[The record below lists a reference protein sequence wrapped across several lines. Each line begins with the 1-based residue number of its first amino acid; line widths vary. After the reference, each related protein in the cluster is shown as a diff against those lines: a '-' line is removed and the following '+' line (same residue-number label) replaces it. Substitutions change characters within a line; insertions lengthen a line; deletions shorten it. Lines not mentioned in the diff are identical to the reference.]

1 MSARPL
7 VLLTDFGSTDFYA
20 GVMRAV
26 LASASPASRVIDL
39 HHDLPAH
46 NIDAASFVLART
58 FEYLP
63 RDAVVVVVVD
73 PGVGTERRGLI
84 MTVGERTLV
93 GPDNGFASDLL
104 LETGATAPE
113 AVSFIAIDATAARR
127 ETGVQAVGSTFHGRD
142 IFAPVAAALA
152 KGAGVDRF
160 GASVEGITMLRDV
173 PGVSIDGDVIHGR
186 GRYVDRFGNVITSIS
201 ASLVRRV
208 CKDLES
214 VDVTVAGHPV
224 GALGGTYAGGKRG
237 ELMALINSWG
247 LVEAAHNGGRAIDML
262 GNVAPGSIGF
272 ELRRR

>member
-7 VLLTDFGSTDFYA
+7 VLFTDFGSTDFYA

-46 NIDAASFVLART
+46 DIDAASFVLART

-73 PGVGTERRGLI
+73 PGVGTKRRGLI
-84 MTVGERTLV
+84 ITLGERTLV

-104 LETGATAPE
+104 LEAGAGST
-113 AVSFIAIDATAARR
+113 VSFLAIDETAARR
-127 ETGVQAVGSTFHGRD
+127 ETGVQSVGSTFHGRD

-152 KGAGVDRF
+152 KGAGADRL

-186 GRYVDRFGNVITSIS
+186 GRHVDHFGNVLTAIP

-208 CKDLES
+208 FKGPAN
-214 VDVTVAGHPV
+214 VDVTVAGRPA
-224 GALGGTYAGGKRG
+224 GALRETYAGGKQG
-237 ELMALINSWG
+237 ELMALVNSWG
-247 LVEAAHNGGRAIDML
+247 LVEAAQNGGRAIDQL
-262 GNVAPGSIGF
+262 GNVPPGSILF